1 MQKLD
6 ATIKIRISSAQHE
19 RWRREARQLGC
30 SVSELVRG
38 ALLGK
43 AVLRPPEINVD
54 AWSSLSTTAAN
65 LNQLART
72 LNAAALAGA
81 GPLAMAAR
89 DHATAALA
97 ELQRFR
103 QQLVGMAA
111 EQEEE

>member
-19 RWRREARQLGC
+19 RWRREARGLGC

-43 AVLRPPEINVD
+43 AVLRPPVINVD
-54 AWSSLSTTAAN
+54 AWASLSTTAAN

-81 GPLAMAAR
+81 GPLAAAAR
-89 DHATAALA
+89 DQAAAALF

-103 QQLVGMAA
+103 EQLIGAGE
-111 EQEEE
+111 EQ